1 MLEEQK
7 VERDS
12 LYRDFTSLSSI
23 EEFNYIYRN
32 SLTYHTKFFVLFYLK
47 NSNKKFSVVASKKV
61 GNAVKRNF
69 SKRRLR
75 ALFIDHIQSIE
86 DGVYILVAKKEILTA
101 DFHKLKKYFL
111 KSIKAL
117 KAKKWNKSHS
127 GF

>member
-1 MLEEQK
+1 MPEEQK
-7 VERDS
+7 AERDS

-32 SLTYHTKFFVLFYLK
+32 SLAYHTKFFVLFYLK

-75 ALFIDHIQSIE
+75 ALFINNIQSIE
-86 DGVYILVAKKEILTA
+86 DGVYILVAKKEILTT
-101 DFHKLKKYFL
+101 DFHKLQKYFL

-117 KAKKWNKSHS
+117 KAKK
-127 GF
+127 